1 MQIITHCIH
10 FTIQFFRRRQVSQEC
25 LRLFYSPLSK
35 DDGGVT
41 VRTTNNAKPKKRQ
54 NTEMHQHGF
63 HLLTFPLCKC
73 MSIDI
78 FRLHGMSFSQMVH
91 HGAPRTLM
99 GPPLAAPW
107 TPTLA
112 APDAGGTP
120 WIWSTRPIGRF
131 DRSPAPIGWPSLGR
145 KSWSRAVNRGSGR
158 GQQVSW
164 GSRQH
169 YI

>member
-1 MQIITHCIH
+1 MRPDCFSWRAVSMQIITHCIH
-10 FTIQFFRRRQVSQEC
+10 FTIQFFRRRQVSQ
-25 LRLFYSPLSK
+25 RMS
-35 DDGGVT
+35 
-41 VRTTNNAKPKKRQ
+41 TNNTKPEKRQ
-54 NTEMHQHGF
+54 NTELYQ
-63 HLLTFPLCKC
+63 HLLTFPLCKY

-78 FRLHGMSFSQMVH
+78 FRLSGLSFSQMVH